1 MSVLAVHPYAMHTDN
16 FKACDEWFL
25 VKDKYDKEKKDRIL
39 FKIPLELYR
48 DRVEESWCKI
58 GNAMHKPELR
68 MWA

>member
-48 DRVEESWCKI
+48 DRVEES
-58 GNAMHKPELR
+58 
-68 MWA
+68 